1 MDKNTVWAIALSTIV
16 IGVFLVLQSTVFA
29 PKRQN
34 ISANTEQ
41 SAAIS
46 ENALPENS
54 QDAAPVLIASSDTEE
69 AVSEQSLTIVTDK
82 IKAVFTNRGGDIIGY
97 ELLNHVDTDTN
108 KGVEMAD
115 NISAFNR
122 ACAVS
127 FGDANGAMINDLFS
141 VEQPDA
147 NTVLFTRRYNG
158 YTFGKRYTFIPGE
171 YMFKLEVLIH
181 SDEGAVSLNTNN
193 AAYTIRTAPQV
204 GPHYNPRINR
214 YDSRMFITFDGNKKK
229 YVQVGTKQ
237 FKPNKRDISK
247 NFSFPKNLRR

>member
-1 MDKNTVWAIALSTIV
+1 MDKNTVWAIALSTVV

-29 PKRQN
+29 PQRQKG
-34 ISANTEQ
+34 AAAAEQ
-41 SAAIS
+41 TAVSTD
-46 ENALPENS
+46 ALPENS
-54 QDAAPVLIASSDTEE
+54 QSAAPVLIASSDTEE

-158 YTFGKRYTFIPGE
+158 YTFGKRYTFTC
-171 YMFKLEVLIH
+171 
-181 SDEGAVSLNTNN
+181 S
-193 AAYTIRTAPQV
+193 
-204 GPHYNPRINR
+204 
-214 YDSRMFITFDGNKKK
+214 
-229 YVQVGTKQ
+229 
-237 FKPNKRDISK
+237 
-247 NFSFPKNLRR
+247 NLKF

>member
-1 MDKNTVWAIALSTIV
+1 MCARVLLFNNGETDGDLPMDKNTVWAIALSTVV

-29 PKRQN
+29 PQRQN
-34 ISANTEQ
+34 GAAAAERTAVSTE
-41 SAAIS
+41 
-46 ENALPENS
+46 ALPENS
-54 QDAAPVLIASSDTEE
+54 QSAAPVLIASSDTEE

-127 FGDANGAMINDLFS
+127 FGDANGAIINDLFS

-147 NTVLFTRRYNG
+147 NTVLFTKRYNG
-158 YTFGKRYTFIPGE
+158 YTFGKRYTFIP
-171 YMFKLEVLIH
+171 V
-181 SDEGAVSLNTNN
+181 
-193 AAYTIRTAPQV
+193 
-204 GPHYNPRINR
+204 
-214 YDSRMFITFDGNKKK
+214 
-229 YVQVGTKQ
+229 
-237 FKPNKRDISK
+237 
-247 NFSFPKNLRR
+247 